1 MLRILRQYF
10 PVRNMIFLV
19 LEGLII
25 SGTFLVS
32 SVLLTFSNSY
42 LFDFLLLFRIALI
55 TMICQT
61 CLYYNDLYDF
71 DIIPSVPEISVR
83 LLQALGIASI
93 ALALIYY
100 IFPLAILDQ
109 RIYMLS
115 ILLLMVFIILW
126 RLGYIHM
133 LNRGMFNKRII
144 LLGSSDLARKIYDEI
159 SSAIDCG
166 YSISGVV
173 PGPNGDHD
181 ELDVPESLITQ
192 MGNDTLYS
200 FAEKN
205 NIDKIVVVLKEKRGY
220 FPVDE
225 LVQCRTAGI
234 DVLEGSS
241 FYEMLAGKVLVRN
254 INPSWLIF
262 SEGFQKSK
270 LKSAF
275 KRIEDIVLSTTMLIL
290 LSPLLII
297 TAMLIKLDSKG
308 PVLFSQDRVGK
319 GKKEYMMHK
328 FRSMVADAEKK
339 TGPVWAGEND
349 SRITRVGRVIRKYR
363 IDELPQL
370 WEVLSGKMSMVGPRP
385 ERKHFTDQLEQQ
397 IPFYSQR
404 FNVKPGLTG
413 WAQVCYDYGATM
425 EDAVEKLNY
434 ELFYIKNMSLMLD
447 IVIIMKTVK
456 TVLFG
461 RGAR

>member
-1 MLRILRQYF
+1 
-10 PVRNMIFLV
+10 MIFLV

-25 SGTFLVS
+25 FGTFLVS
-32 SVLLTFSNSY
+32 SVLLTFSSSY
-42 LFDFLLLFRIALI
+42 WFDFLLLFRIALI
-55 TMICQT
+55 TIICQT

-71 DIIPSVPEISVR
+71 DIISSVPEISVR

-100 IFPLAILDQ
+100 IFPLVILDQ

-126 RLGYIHM
+126 RVGYIHM
-133 LNRGMFNKRII
+133 LNRGMFNKKIII
-144 LLGSSDLARKIYDEI
+144 LGASDLARKIYTRV
-159 SSAIDCG
+159 SGAIDCG
-166 YSISGVV
+166 YEVTGII
-173 PGPNGDHD
+173 PGPNTDVD
-181 ELDVPESLITQ
+181 ALDVPENLITP
-192 MGNDTLYS
+192 MGDDTLYS
-200 FAEKN
+200 LAIKN
-205 NIDKIVVVLKEKRGY
+205 NVDKIVVALKEKRGY

-234 DVLEGSS
+234 EVLEGSS
-241 FYEMLAGKVLVRN
+241 FYEMLTGKVLVKQ

-270 LKSAF
+270 FKSIF
-275 KRIEDIVLSTTMLIL
+275 KRVEDIVLSSVMLLL
-290 LSPLLII
+290 LSPLLLV
-297 TAMLIKLDSKG
+297 TAILIKLDSKG

-349 SRITRVGRVIRKYR
+349 TRITRVGRVIRKYR

-370 WEVLSGKMSMVGPRP
+370 WEVLCGKMSMVGPRP

-413 WAQVCYDYGATM
+413 WAQVCYDYGATI